1 MAGRSCKSGS
11 TGDRKP
17 ETGNWK
23 FRKISH
29 FRFPIS
35 GPLFSLLVA
44 CGATSS
50 GASRPAPAV
59 LRVRAPIADAS
70 IWVDEKLL
78 GEVGALPGGVELR
91 PGDHRVEIRH
101 DRYHT
106 RYFLLTL
113 ASGEKKTLDVTLA
126 EELP

>member
-1 MAGRSCKSGS
+1 MAGRGLRSGS

-29 FRFPIS
+29 FRLPVS
-35 GPLFSLLVA
+35 GPLFSLLLA
-44 CGATSS
+44 CGA
-50 GASRPAPAV
+50 ASPSASHPAPAI
-59 LRVRAPIADAS
+59 LLVRAPVPDAS
-70 IWVDEKLL
+70 VWVDEKLL

-106 RYFLLTL
+106 RYFLLKL
-113 ASGEKKTLDVTLA
+113 ASGTV
-126 EELP
+126 

>member
-1 MAGRSCKSGS
+1 MAGRGRGSGS
-11 TGDRKP
+11 TGGRRP

-23 FRKISH
+23 FSGIPH
-29 FRFPIS
+29 FRLPVS
-35 GPLFSLLVA
+35 CVLLSLLVA

-50 GASRPAPAV
+50 ASRPAPAV
-59 LRVRAPIADAS
+59 LLVRAPIPDAS